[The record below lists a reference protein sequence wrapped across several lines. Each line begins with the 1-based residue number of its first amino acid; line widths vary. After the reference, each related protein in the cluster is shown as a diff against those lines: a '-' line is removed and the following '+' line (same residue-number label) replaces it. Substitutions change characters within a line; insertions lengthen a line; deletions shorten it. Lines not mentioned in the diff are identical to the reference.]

1 MTMKKILLFMVFT
14 VCVCAAWGQTAR
26 QARQILDKTAAT
38 MSGKG
43 GARANFKMSGKYGN
57 ASGSVAI
64 KGNKFN
70 AYTPASIVWYDGKTQ
85 WTYMKKTQE
94 VNVSN
99 PTEAQQQ
106 SLNPYKFIYIYKN
119 GYTLSSKKVGSGWQV
134 HLNAQNQK
142 RTIKEMYVTVDK
154 NYQLK
159 QVKMRQANGWST
171 INVSNFRKANLS
183 ASSFRF
189 NSKEYPNAEV
199 IDLR

>member
-1 MTMKKILLFMVFT
+1 MKKMILLAFMAVLSLGAF
-14 VCVCAAWGQTAR
+14 AQTA
-26 QARQILDKTAAT
+26 QQVLDKTAKVIGNK
-38 MSGKG
+38 SG
-43 GARANFKMSGKYGN
+43 ASANFSMSSPKYGS
-57 ASGSVAI
+57 ASGTIAI

-70 AYTPASIVWYDGKTQ
+70 ARTAQATVWYDGKTQ

-183 ASSFRF
+183 DSSFRF

>member
-1 MTMKKILLFMVFT
+1 MFFA
-14 VCVCAAWGQTAR
+14 VCIFVCNGQTAKE
-26 QARQILDKTAAT
+26 ARKILDKTAAI
-38 MSGKG
+38 MSAKS
-43 GARANFKMSGKYGN
+43 GAKADFRMSGKYGN
-57 ASGSVAI
+57 VSGNVAI

-119 GYTLSSKKVGSGWQV
+119 GYTLSSKSVNGGWQV
-134 HLNAQNQK
+134 HLTAQNKK

-159 QVKMRQANGWST
+159 QVKMRQSNGWST
-171 INVSNFRKANLS
+171 IDVSNFRKANLS
-183 ASSFRF
+183 DSAFRF

>member
-1 MTMKKILLFMVFT
+1 MKRTLALIFFAICIL
-14 VCVCAAWGQTAR
+14 VCKGQTAQ
-26 QARQILDKTAAT
+26 QARKILDKTAAT
-38 MSGKG
+38 MSAKG
-43 GARANFKMSGKYGN
+43 GARADFRMSGKYGN

-119 GYTLSSKKVGSGWQV
+119 GYTLSSKSVSGGWQV
-134 HLNAQNQK
+134 HLTAQNQK
-142 RTIKEMYVTVDK
+142 RTIKEMYITVDK
-154 NYQLK
+154 KYQLK
-159 QVKMRQANGWST
+159 QVKMRQSNGWST
-171 INVSNFRKANLS
+171 IDVSNFRKANLS
-183 ASSFRF
+183 DSAFKF

>member
-1 MTMKKILLFMVFT
+1 MKKMILLAFMAVLSLGAF
-14 VCVCAAWGQTAR
+14 AQTAQR
-26 QARQILDKTAAT
+26 VLDKTAKVIGNK
-38 MSGKG
+38 SG
-43 GARANFKMSGKYGN
+43 ASANFSMSSPKYGS
-57 ASGSVAI
+57 ASGTIAI

-70 AYTPASIVWYDGKTQ
+70 ARTAQATVWYDGKTQ

-183 ASSFRF
+183 DSSFRF